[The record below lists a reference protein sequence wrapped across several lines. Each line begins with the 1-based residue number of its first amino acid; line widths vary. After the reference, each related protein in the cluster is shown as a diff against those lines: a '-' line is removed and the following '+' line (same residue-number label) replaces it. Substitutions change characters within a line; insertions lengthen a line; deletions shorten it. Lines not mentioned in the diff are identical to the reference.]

1 MLFSSLSVFVRFCLY
16 LCVFQRHLQG
26 KRQMGFLL
34 IRGIGVRD
42 TNTDQ
47 VALIRR
53 YAQAITSD
61 FTDSS

>member
-1 MLFSSLSVFVRFCLY
+1 
-16 LCVFQRHLQG
+16 
-26 KRQMGFLL
+26 MGFLL